1 MGLRFG
7 RVIRR
12 IRRGGGARHGFHH
25 VDAQIVVGDGG
36 LEVIQGDAIAP
47 GDFFAGAQVGH
58 LVHRAFRDAHVFVG
72 NADGEGAG
80 GIVDVVVGDHQD
92 ALAVHVPGV
101 AGEGFQAD
109 DLHLANVGFPMV
121 LREVVEDFRIGAADA
136 DDFLDA
142 FIEGAVFGLFQQI
155 QLQRGQKGG
164 GVAVQRVVE
173 LFAHEEDGNKGGQQ
187 GLVAEV
193 DQAALDRVRLVVA
206 GGVEGVE
213 AGGAGFVQDFLE
225 IGAQAVALLDRFHD
239 VVVFGVHFP
248 VVPGK
253 ALAGML
259 IEIVGGLQALVG
271 VFGEDADLPA
281 GGQGPFPD
289 IQKDAVAGGAGFAVA
304 AQAVKADV
312 RNQIQ

>member
-1 MGLRFG
+1 
-7 RVIRR
+7 
-12 IRRGGGARHGFHH
+12 
-25 VDAQIVVGDGG
+25 
-36 LEVIQGDAIAP
+36 
-47 GDFFAGAQVGH
+47 
-58 LVHRAFRDAHVFVG
+58 
-72 NADGEGAG
+72 
-80 GIVDVVVGDHQD
+80 
-92 ALAVHVPGV
+92 
-101 AGEGFQAD
+101 
-109 DLHLANVGFPMV
+109 MV
-121 LREVVEDFRIGAADA
+121 LREVVEDFWIGAADA

-142 FIEGAVFGLFQQI
+142 FIEGAVFGLFKQI
-155 QLQRGQKGG
+155 QLQRGQEGG

-173 LFAHEEDGNKGGQQ
+173 LFAHEEDGDEGGQQ

-248 VVPGK
+248 VVPGE

-281 GGQGPFPD
+281 
-289 IQKDAVAGGAGFAVA
+289 A
-304 AQAVKADV
+304 AKA
-312 RNQIQ
+312 RSRISRKMP